1 MNDCGVRFIIQ
12 GLDINT
18 SFEKKFFSN
27 KVFHDKCQT
36 FFILNYQDCRSYQL
50 ISNLI
55 SNQTNFSDN
64 SKWFIVVWSII
75 RKLPF
80 LKELQLQKWL
90 ELMQQ
95 KVKLNINRNHKV
107 LSVFQKTICRI
118 LSDWFSNCHG
128 LFPIDRLRLWRQNSN
143 VVQYLDGTCHF
154 YCPFQ
159 SMEGLFFHYFYPKS
173 RGRIRFSIVVKLKYF
188 FHKKEYS

>member
-1 MNDCGVRFIIQ
+1 MAWT
-12 GLDINT
+12 L
-18 SFEKKFFSN
+18 
-27 KVFHDKCQT
+27 
-36 FFILNYQDCRSYQL
+36 
-50 ISNLI
+50 
-55 SNQTNFSDN
+55 
-64 SKWFIVVWSII
+64 
-75 RKLPF
+75 
-80 LKELQLQKWL
+80 LK
-90 ELMQQ
+90 
-95 KVKLNINRNHKV
+95 KVKLNTKRNHKV
-107 LSVFQKTICRI
+107 RSVFQKTICRI

-188 FHKKEYS
+188 FHKKRVLMAIRDQFYTCPSHFSHEFYFLSST